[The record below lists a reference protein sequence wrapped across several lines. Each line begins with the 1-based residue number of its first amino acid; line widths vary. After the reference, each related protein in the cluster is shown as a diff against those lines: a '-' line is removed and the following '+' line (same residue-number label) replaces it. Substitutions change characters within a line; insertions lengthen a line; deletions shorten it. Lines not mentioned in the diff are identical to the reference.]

1 MKDERSR
8 VFLLIELSDPNIQE
22 ISTDDQSVR
31 MLKLQARQAV
41 QLYNLCGEKGY
52 EDIVF
57 KAGLKHILLQTS
69 AAMGCSLAVAID
81 LLLDEI
87 KKIMKEKEGGEEG

>member
-8 VFLLIELSDPNIQE
+8 VFLLIELSDPNVQE

-31 MLKLQARQAV
+31 ILKLQARQAV
-41 QLYNLCGEKGY
+41 QLYNICKEQGY
-52 EDIVF
+52 EDEVMR
-57 KAGLKHILLQTS
+57 AGLKHVLLQTS
-69 AAMGCSLAVAID
+69 AAMGCSLAVAVD